1 MHTRNELFLSP
12 SHKAESFESFNG
24 QMEIPGIENRRR
36 PASKRDRS
44 CDVRSHATR
53 GKNRICPQAVGSAHR
68 HKPQT
73 TNALA
78 PMNDSIYISGTNFD
92 STRRSWPS
100 GVSTMATLP
109 TRCRR
114 LISTTPVRAR
124 VAALILTGTR
134 LAIGELAKASNWSRH
149 SRSMVRIRIVPGRP
163 ISTRLS
169 IIHRTTKSAERI
181 ARANVRP
188 SRPRN
193 SAALG
198 CLNPETSW
206 PAFASLPSLAAAHSR
221 GSISPKRST
230 WAVGSWLSRFRDQT
244 VTNRRFCAP
253 SAQSYRAGALRLR

>member
-12 SHKAESFESFNG
+12 SHKAETFESFNG

-92 STRRSWPS
+92 STREVLAEWSIHDGDSPDS
-100 GVSTMATLP
+100 MPAP
-109 TRCRR
+109 
-114 LISTTPVRAR
+114 ISTTPVRAR
-124 VAALILTGTR
+124 AAALALTATR

-149 SRSMVRIRIVPGRP
+149 SRSTDRIRIVPGRP

-193 SAALG
+193 SAAPG

-206 PAFASLPSLAAAHSR
+206 PAFASSPSLAAAPSR
-221 GSISPKRST
+221 VYLAEEINLGRRLVAIK
-230 WAVGSWLSRFRDQT
+230 VSRPDGNEPQIL
-244 VTNRRFCAP
+244 AP